1 MAGAG
6 SLWRSLRPTLLAGAA
21 ALTWLTFSS
30 TAASADTLA
39 EPPSLLGSVTSSV
52 ASVAEALPVLPAAND
67 SALTAAAPDGLLPSA
82 AGPVAG
88 AVDNLIASV
97 PVVHHV
103 VPANTVSA
111 VTAPVTAVADDVVAG
126 AVGAV
131 VTPLTEAVPVLEP
144 VVQPITD
151 LVGGVSPVPG
161 GLPGLPQLPA
171 TSDVEAV
178 PEDTGVSDG
187 GAPPAQA
194 DVAAGAT
201 ESIEVSEGSA
211 TAPAPASIAAAS
223 STSEASYLA
232 SYPTLGPSPTAIA
245 GEQTTS
251 FGGSTY
257 PAHAPAPPASGS
269 GGSSASGAGSGPA
282 AWLDVFDLLLPLA
295 GDSSLGDY
303 SEHAPSPVS
312 YDPGSSPD

>member
-6 SLWRSLRPTLLAGAA
+6 SLWRTLRPTLLAGAA
-21 ALTWLTFSS
+21 TLTWLTFSS
-30 TAASADTLA
+30 TAASADTL
-39 EPPSLLGSVTSSV
+39 PDSPSLLGNVTSSV
-52 ASVAEALPVLPAAND
+52 TSVSEALPVLSPAEATN
-67 SALTAAAPDGLLPSA
+67 GLLQPA
-82 AGPVAG
+82 AGPLAG
-88 AVDNLIASV
+88 AVDNLITSV

-111 VTAPVTAVADDVVAG
+111 VTAPATAAAENVVAG

-131 VTPLTEAVPVLEP
+131 VTPVTEAVPVLEP
-144 VVQPITD
+144 VVQPIND
-151 LVGGVSPVPG
+151 LVGGVSPLPG
-161 GLPGLPQLPA
+161 GLPALPQLRA
-171 TSDVEAV
+171 ASEAEVV

-187 GAPPAQA
+187 AAARGPA
-194 DVAAGAT
+194 DVAALAT
-201 ESIEVSEGSA
+201 ESIQSSDGFA
-211 TAPAPASIAAAS
+211 TATDLAGIAAAY

-232 SYPTLGPSPTAIA
+232 SYPTSGVSPTAVA
-245 GEQTTS
+245 GEQS
-251 FGGSTY
+251 APSGGSPY

-269 GGSSASGAGSGPA
+269 GGSTSSGTGSGPA

-295 GDSSLGDY
+295 GDSPRGDY